1 MHVGLEVT
9 AALAQRFT
17 GVPRYSVEL
26 ANAFASLEGADLR
39 CRMLF
44 RFADYRKRGL
54 MPTYPWPARWYGSG
68 PWPAMPRCDVVHGL
82 ATRLPRRCGRA
93 ARVITIH
100 DLSPFMLPNYGS
112 ERSLRNTQ
120 RRYREAAEADR
131 IIAVSQATKDDYVR
145 IFDTP
150 PESIDVVHHGL
161 GAAFLEAA
169 AAGPAP
175 HAAKPPYLL
184 AFGGTP
190 RKNLARTLRAF
201 ALSRARKSFVLRV
214 LGPPDPAAA
223 SMLDALALRDAVRFE
238 ADADD
243 AHMVALYRGCS
254 GLLFASLQEGFGL
267 PLLEAMAC
275 STPVLTSDRPGT
287 AEIAGGH
294 ARLVDPESVE
304 SIAAGIDALA
314 TVDSAA
320 LAAAAAYASTF
331 TWRRAAERTLA
342 VYRRVTN

>member
-1 MHVGLEVT
+1 MRVGLEAT

-17 GVPRYSVEL
+17 GVPRYTVEL

-44 RFADYRKRGL
+44 RLADYRKRTL
-54 MPTYPWPARWYGSG
+54 MPQYPWPTRWYGSG

-82 ATRLPRRCGRA
+82 GTRLPRRSGRA

-112 ERSLRNTQ
+112 ERTLRNTQ
-120 RRYREAAEADR
+120 RRYREAADADR

-145 IFDTP
+145 IFGTP
-150 PESIDVVHHGL
+150 PDRIDVVHHGI

-169 AAGPAP
+169 AEPARR
-175 HAAKPPYLL
+175 AAEPPYLL

-190 RKNLARTLRAF
+190 RKNLARTLQAF
-201 ALSRARKSFVLRV
+201 AISRARQSFVLRV
-214 LGPPDPAAA
+214 LGPPDPATA
-223 SMLDALALRDAVRFE
+223 SALRALALGDAVRFE

-243 AHMVALYRGCS
+243 ARMVALYRGCS

-294 ARLVDPESVE
+294 ARLVNPESVE
-304 SIAAGIDALA
+304 SIAAGIDALPA
-314 TVDSAA
+314 MDSAP
-320 LAAAAAYASTF
+320 LAAAAAYARTF

-342 VYRRVTN
+342 VYRRLTN